1 MAEGFLAGYPMVDL
15 KAAVYE
21 GSYHAVDSN
30 EMAFKTAARIGFR
43 AACEKAQPVLLEPM
57 ANLRVTVPEEF
68 AGAVMGDISTRR
80 GRIIGTDSA
89 DQGQTV
95 IIVSVPYAEVITY
108 TRDLR
113 SMTRGNGS
121 YEIEVEGY
129 EQAPADVQKKLVE
142 AYQAARAEGNK

>member
-1 MAEGFLAGYPMVDL
+1 
-15 KAAVYE
+15 
-21 GSYHAVDSN
+21 
-30 EMAFKTAARIGFR
+30 
-43 AACEKAQPVLLEPM
+43 
-57 ANLRVTVPEEF
+57 
-68 AGAVMGDISTRR
+68 MGDISTRR

-95 IIVSVPYAEVITY
+95 IIVHVPYAEVITY